1 MKFDTGFELQ
11 RFQKKWPN
19 DPTLPYMTLRMTQ
32 RVPMSKVLK
41 NTVTRKENNTVAN
54 PPHMGGQ
61 PTPGVA
67 NPPQFYTL
75 IKNPISAVTDHT
87 RSGIL

>member
-11 RFQKKWPN
+11 WFQKKRPN

-61 PTPGVA
+61 PTPVL
-67 NPPQFYTL
+67 YTH
-75 IKNPISAVTDHT
+75 KKSDFCRH
-87 RSGIL
+87 RSY